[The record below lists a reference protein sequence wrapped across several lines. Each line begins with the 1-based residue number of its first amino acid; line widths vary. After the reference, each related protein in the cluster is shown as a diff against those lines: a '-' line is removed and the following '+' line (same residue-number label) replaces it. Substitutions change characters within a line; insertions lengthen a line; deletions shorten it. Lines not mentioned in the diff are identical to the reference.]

1 MTIGIGG
8 STAKKQLK
16 RLKPVNDNIK
26 TVALIEFKDRI
37 KQAQTLMK
45 QQAIDAIYLN
55 AGSNLYY
62 FTGTKWHPSERMV
75 GAILPSIGDIE
86 YMAPH
91 FEIDTLKEY
100 TQVEGKIH
108 PWHEHEN
115 PYQLFGQIIKRM
127 GIENGMIALD
137 EATAFFITDGI
148 QQCNPHLNYKNAK
161 SITAYCRMHKSK
173 NEIALMQRVKSITMT
188 VQKSVARI
196 LYRGI
201 STTEVTDFINKAHIK
216 LGAQSGSYFCI
227 VLFGTDS
234 AYPHGVKNPQQ
245 LAENDMVLIDTG
257 CQIDGYISDITR
269 SYVFGEPNE
278 RHRQVWDT
286 EKASQA
292 AAFAAAQLG
301 NTCANVDQAARS
313 YLTKQGF
320 GPEYN
325 TPGLPHRTGH
335 GIGLD
340 IHEWPYLVAGDDTQL
355 NVGMCFSNE
364 PMLCVPGEFG
374 VRLEDHFYMT
384 ENGPKWF
391 TQPAYSI
398 DDPFG
403 YEFAGTGIQ

>member
-8 STAKKQLK
+8 STAKKELK

-196 LYRGI
+196 
-201 STTEVTDFINKAHIK
+201 
-216 LGAQSGSYFCI
+216 
-227 VLFGTDS
+227 
-234 AYPHGVKNPQQ
+234 
-245 LAENDMVLIDTG
+245 
-257 CQIDGYISDITR
+257 
-269 SYVFGEPNE
+269 
-278 RHRQVWDT
+278 
-286 EKASQA
+286 
-292 AAFAAAQLG
+292 
-301 NTCANVDQAARS
+301 
-313 YLTKQGF
+313 
-320 GPEYN
+320 
-325 TPGLPHRTGH
+325 
-335 GIGLD
+335 
-340 IHEWPYLVAGDDTQL
+340 
-355 NVGMCFSNE
+355 
-364 PMLCVPGEFG
+364 
-374 VRLEDHFYMT
+374 
-384 ENGPKWF
+384 
-391 TQPAYSI
+391 
-398 DDPFG
+398 
-403 YEFAGTGIQ
+403 